1 LLLCGLLAG
10 CGTKDHSA
18 QTTADV
24 QPGDTHLSQSKAI
37 SIAEKVAVK
46 AGFKL
51 SDYKPRTASVD
62 VEYGSKKRFLTWSV
76 NFEPQPWS
84 PNHDAF
90 IVFVDDQT
98 KKAKLV
104 SGF

>member
-1 LLLCGLLAG
+1 MNTASVRLAILGCTTCGLFRLAPIVLIMCGLLAG

-24 QPGDTHLSQSKAI
+24 QPGDTHLSQGKAI

-62 VEYGSKKRFLTWSV
+62 VEYGTKKRFLTW
-76 NFEPQPWS
+76 
-84 PNHDAF
+84 
-90 IVFVDDQT
+90 
-98 KKAKLV
+98 
-104 SGF
+104 

>member
-1 LLLCGLLAG
+1 LFGLLAG
-10 CGTKDHSA
+10 CATRNDSA
-18 QTTADV
+18 QSAEDV
-24 QPGDTHLSQSKAI
+24 QPGDTHLSQARAI
-37 SIAEKVAVK
+37 AIAEKVVEK

-51 SDYKPRTASVD
+51 TDYKPRTASVD
-62 VEYGSKKRFLTWSV
+62 VEYGTKKRFLTWSV

-84 PNHDAF
+84 PNNNAF
-90 IVFVDDQT
+90 IVFVDDKT